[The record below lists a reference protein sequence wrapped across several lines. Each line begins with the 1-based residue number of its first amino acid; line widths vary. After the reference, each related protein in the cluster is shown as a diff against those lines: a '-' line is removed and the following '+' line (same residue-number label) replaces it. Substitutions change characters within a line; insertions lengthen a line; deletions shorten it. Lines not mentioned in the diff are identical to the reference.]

1 MSGGVGE
8 AAAAVAVLGA
18 KRCLR
23 SKRTGKFL
31 RRLCSCCCKNGADG
45 DDDELDGSYNYES
58 RSTSVILSCCGTV
71 TTDSVDN
78 LQLNRNNS
86 AYRSRDRHAASL
98 GVATVTKG
106 GAEDD

>member
-1 MSGGVGE
+1 MSGVGE
-8 AAAAVAVLGA
+8 AATAAAIGTSV

-23 SKRTGKFL
+23 SRRTSKFL
-31 RRLCSCCCKNGADG
+31 RRLCICCCKNGEG
-45 DDDELDGSYNYES
+45 DDDEVDGSYNYET

-86 AYRSRDRHAASL
+86 AYKSRDRHAAV
-98 GVATVTKG
+98 GVATVTAADG
-106 GAEDD
+106 SREDD